1 MADSKVFFY
10 KKFLNFGFHVIEL
23 DEDGKIKDA
32 NDNFLY
38 LVNRSFLDFEGKRFE
53 DYLADDDRYR
63 KNHKTVKNAI
73 KHHFE
78 FKGKIELKI
87 DKNSFIFQ
95 STIMPEIENNRVIR
109 TLITLV
115 NITNII
121 GNKEEIEKNRYID
134 VMTGFFNRDKLF
146 SDLKNISRKRNF
158 TLVLFNFDNLREV
171 NIEFGYDIGDFTI
184 KKIAKLLYDKR
195 PTKNTVIYH
204 SYANEFAMLITVNV
218 TRWDLAEYFKRVSK
232 FLNKQKFKIKGNIVG
247 PSITIGAAQGSKKLF
262 QNADKA
268 EIYAKKH
275 LTPFHIYSGDFVVK
289 NDTESKM
296 KEIIEYA
303 IDNDLV
309 IPYYQPILNLKS
321 NLIDRYETLI
331 RIEDRNGQTYVP
343 NDFIA
348 VAKKTNLYHRLI
360 YKMFMAS
367 LYYFKNSKHKFSINF
382 YKEDLLN
389 NDLAK
394 SLLST
399 IGKENIGHKL
409 IIEII
414 KVDNFQ
420 SYFSIDTVLR
430 GFKAFGCE
438 VAIEDF
444 GEQYSKYKRLGDFS
458 FDYLQISRA
467 LIKDIDVRQDKAE
480 IVGKIVSLC
489 KELNIKTIAEYID
502 SATIFRKVK
511 ALGIDYAQGYFISL
525 PKKRI

>member
-195 PTKNTVIYH
+195 PTKNTVIYR
-204 SYANEFAMLITVNV
+204 SYTNEFAMLITTNV
-218 TRWDLAEYFKRVSK
+218 TRWDLVGYFKKLSL
-232 FLNKQKFKIKGNIVG
+232 FLEKQKFTIQNNTIIPK
-247 PSITIGAAQGSKKLF
+247 ITIGGAQGNEDLF
-262 QNADKA
+262 TKADKSV
-268 EIYAKKH
+268 IQAKRDRK
-275 LTPFHIYSGDFVVK
+275 PFELYSGEINTSDK
-289 NDTESKM
+289 NQKM
-296 KEIIEYA
+296 INIIKNA
-303 IDNDLV
+303 IKNDLV
-309 IPYYQPILNLKS
+309 VPYYQPILNIKA
-321 NLIDRYETLI
+321 NMIDRYETLM
-331 RIEDRNGQTYVP
+331 RIEDNEGNIYVP
-343 NDFIA
+343 NDFIEIA
-348 VAKKTNLYHRLI
+348 REANLYSKLI
-360 YKMFMAS
+360 YKMFSAAYF
-367 LYYFKNSKHKFSINF
+367 YYKSTDYKFSINL
-382 YKEDLLN
+382 YKEDLR
-389 NDLAK
+389 DKVLAD
-394 SLLST
+394 SLLQT
-399 IGKENIGHKL
+399 IENKGIGNKL
-409 IIEII
+409 IIEIVKANSSQNYHDVD
-414 KVDNFQ
+414 KV
-420 SYFSIDTVLR
+420 IR
-430 GFKAFGCE
+430 GFKAFGCQI
-438 VAIEDF
+438 AIDDF
-444 GEQYSKYKRLGDFS
+444 GEYYTQYERLHELNI
-458 FDYLQISRA
+458 DYIQISKE
-467 LIKDIDVRQDKAE
+467 LIKDIDTRKDKEE
-480 IVGKIVSLC
+480 IVAKIVSYA
-489 KELNIKTIAEYID
+489 KKSNIKTIAEYID
-502 SATIFRKVK
+502 NASILEKVK
-511 ALGIDYAQGYFISL
+511 ELDIDYAQGYFISL
-525 PKKRI
+525 PKRRI